1 MKCARWS
8 PVVVAV
14 ASMVFLLAGCDA
26 KRESAESIIPKLY
39 WGRYTGTQPSY
50 EMRDENS
57 NVIVFNGK
65 TMPVPAIKNN
75 LEIDGAGITWQQEA
89 QEGGGGRTVSYDRG
103 VPTTIESTKDF
114 LLVECGFTTEGGR
127 SNPKRRFRFDH
138 ATGGIIML
146 GDRGSADCVLQKY

>member
-39 WGRYTGTQPSY
+39 WGRYTGTQLSY

-75 LEIDGAGITWQQEA
+75 VEIDGAGITWQQEA
-89 QEGGGGRTVSYDRG
+89 QFTSVTEMATV
-103 VPTTIESTKDF
+103 VPVAES
-114 LLVECGFTTEGGR
+114 
-127 SNPKRRFRFDH
+127 SNNASLP
-138 ATGGIIML
+138 
-146 GDRGSADCVLQKY
+146 SA

>member
-1 MKCARWS
+1 MKR
-8 PVVVAV
+8 
-14 ASMVFLLAGCDA
+14 ASCSQVIIALAGMVFLLVGCDA
-26 KRESAESIIPKLY
+26 KRESAEPIIPKLY

-50 EMRDENS
+50 ELRDENS

-65 TMPVPAIKNN
+65 TMPVPAIRNN
-75 LEIDGAGITWQQEA
+75 MEIGGAGITWQQEA
-89 QEGGGGRTVSYDRG
+89 QEGSGGRTVSYDRR

-138 ATGGIIML
+138 ATGAVIML
-146 GDRGSADCVLQKY
+146 GDRGSADCALQKY